1 MSVNLTEEEI
11 ARIRVLVEEI
21 KLEHHDLDQI
31 IERLACD
38 PTFEE
43 LHIKRLKKRK
53 LQLRDQLARLE
64 DELIPDIL
72 A

>member
-1 MSVNLTEEEI
+1 MSVSLTEEEI
-11 ARIRVLVEEI
+11 ARIKILVEEI

>member
-1 MSVNLTEEEI
+1 MSGSLTEEEI
-11 ARIRVLVEEI
+11 ARIKARVEEI
-21 KLEHHDLDQI
+21 KLEHSDLDQI

-53 LQLRDQLARLE
+53 LQLKDQLARLE

>member
-1 MSVNLTEEEI
+1 MPGELTAEEI
-11 ARIRVLVEEI
+11 IRIKARVEEL
-21 KLEHHDLDQI
+21 KLEHRDLDLI
-31 IERLACD
+31 IDRLATD
-38 PTFEE
+38 ATFEE

-53 LQLRDQLARLE
+53 LQLKDLLARLE